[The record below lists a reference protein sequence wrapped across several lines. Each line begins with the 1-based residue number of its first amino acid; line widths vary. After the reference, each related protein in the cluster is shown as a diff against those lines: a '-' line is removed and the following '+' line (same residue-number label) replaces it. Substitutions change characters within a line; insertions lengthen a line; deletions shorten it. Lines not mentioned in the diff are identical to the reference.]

1 MSILNWCFKQKR
13 GLKLIEPNTNLAE
26 AYLKKSEEAIETM
39 SEISNKGWKI
49 STAYYAM
56 YFSLYSILQKIG
68 VKSEIHKCTIL
79 FAQKYLTEYFTT
91 EELEFIEA
99 AMNERID
106 TQYYTDPQVNQEF
119 YNNLILSAPK
129 FLIKC
134 KSLLP
139 ALSEKKINS
148 IRALIIKSN

>member
-1 MSILNWCFKQKR
+1 MTVIAWCFKQKR
-13 GLKLIEPNTNLAE
+13 GLKLIKPNSNLAH
-26 AYLKKSEEAIETM
+26 AYIQKGEESLATI
-39 SEISNKGWKI
+39 SEISNVSWKI
-49 STAYYAM
+49 STAYYTM
-56 YFSLYSILQKIG
+56 YFSLYAVLQKIG
-68 VKSEIHKCTIL
+68 VRSEIHKCTIV